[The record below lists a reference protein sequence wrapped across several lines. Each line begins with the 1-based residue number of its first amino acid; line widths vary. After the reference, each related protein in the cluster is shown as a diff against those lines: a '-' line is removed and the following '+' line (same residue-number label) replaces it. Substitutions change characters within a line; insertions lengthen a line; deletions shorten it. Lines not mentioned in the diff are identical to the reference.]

1 MADVNVGDRINA
13 VDYNSR
19 RDIIDSLYVTSWAQ
33 TSRSADVAATVDHVE
48 AEQLEELYLDLQS
61 CWVHQTGAVE
71 ANLAVPAVA
80 QTIGADTSQDYD
92 QTTGAFSAV
101 ANGTLMGFND
111 YEALNVAVSNYPA
124 SHLSYDASSF
134 SLEST
139 ATAQRTTNWGVNS
152 ANDDIYHVID
162 VDWATSAAKIAWEN
176 AGGRLHFT
184 ASLTGGSGAKSTDW
198 ANLLSAMGTVY
209 IDKYD
214 TSATSGTTYNLGF
227 DNLTGTYQLMFDK
240 SGSGAYS
247 DNNYRIYGKVQSGS
261 TTGIRFRIRF
271 YDGDTGT
278 GDLGGAGTGTPIDEE
293 VDGTL
298 NSACSSYS
306 PDSSFTYNS
315 VSQVAVDL
323 TGVTKGGIVTN
334 ASSTTQNNLG
344 DYSGSGLL

>member
-1 MADVNVGDRINA
+1 MANVNVGDRINA

-19 RDIIDSLYVTSWAQ
+19 RDIIDALYVTSWAQ
-33 TSRSADVAATVDHVE
+33 TSRSADVAADVDEVA
-48 AEQLEELYLDLQS
+48 AEQLEELYLDLES

-101 ANGTLMGFND
+101 SNGTLMGFND
-111 YEALNVAVSNYPA
+111 YEALSVAVSNYPA

-152 ANDDIYHVID
+152 ANNDIYHVVD
-162 VDWATSAAKIAWEN
+162 LDWASPAAKNAWEN
-176 AGGRLHFT
+176 ANGRLHFT

-214 TSATSGTTYNLGF
+214 TSASSGTTYNLGF
-227 DNLTGTYQLMFDK
+227 EDLTVSYQLMFDK

-247 DNNYRIYGKVQSGS
+247 DNNYRIYGKTNGN
-261 TTGIRFRIRF
+261 GYRFRIRF
-271 YDGDTGT
+271 FDGDTGT

-323 TGVTKGGIVTN
+323 TGVTKGGIITN
-334 ASSTTQNNLG
+334 ASSLSYNNLG
-344 DYSGSGLL
+344 DTTGTVL

>member
-1 MADVNVGDRINA
+1 MVNVNVGDRVNA
-13 VDYNSR
+13 VDYNNR

-33 TSRSADVAATVDHVE
+33 TSRSADVAADVDEVA

-71 ANLAVPAVA
+71 TNLAVPALG
-80 QTIGADTSQDYD
+80 QTIGADTSQDYN
-92 QTTGAFSAV
+92 QSTGAFSAV
-101 ANGTLMGFND
+101 SNGTLMGFND
-111 YEALNVAVSNYPA
+111 YEALSVAVSNYPA

-139 ATAQRTTNWGVNS
+139 GTAQRTTNWGVNS
-152 ANDDIYHVID
+152 GQTALYHVID

-184 ASLTGGSGAKSTDW
+184 ASLTGGTGAKSTDW

-214 TSATSGTTYNLGF
+214 TSASSGTTYSRGF
-227 DNLTGTYQLMFDK
+227 DNLTGSYQLMFNK
-240 SGSGAYS
+240 TGSGAYS

-271 YDGDTGT
+271 FDGDTGT

-293 VDGTL
+293 VNGTL
-298 NSACSSYS
+298 DSACSSYS

-315 VSQVAVDL
+315 VVQPAVDL
-323 TGVTKGGIVTN
+323 TGITKGGIVTN
-334 ASSTTQNNLG
+334 ASTSNSNNLG
-344 DYSGSGLL
+344 DVSGGVL

>member
-1 MADVNVGDRINA
+1 MANVNVGDRVNA
-13 VDYNSR
+13 LDYNSR
-19 RDIIDSLYVTSWAQ
+19 RDIIDSLYVTTWAQ
-33 TSRSADVAATVDHVE
+33 TSRSADVAADVDCVE

-80 QTIGADTSQDYD
+80 QTIGADTSQDYN
-92 QTTGAFSAV
+92 QSTGAFSAV

-139 ATAQRTTNWGVNS
+139 ATAQRTTNWGADVN
-152 ANDDIYHVID
+152 NNDIYHVID
-162 VDWATSAAKIAWEN
+162 LDWASAAAKNAWEN

-184 ASLTGGSGAKSTDW
+184 ASLTGGSGSKSTDW

-209 IDKYD
+209 MDRYD
-214 TSATSGTTYNLGF
+214 VSASSGTTYNRGF
-227 DNLTGTYQLMFDK
+227 EDLTFSYQIMFDK
-240 SGSGAYS
+240 SGSGAYA
-247 DNNYRIYGKVQSGS
+247 DNNYRIYGKTNG
-261 TTGIRFRIRF
+261 TGYRFRIRF
-271 YDGDTGT
+271 FDGDTGT
-278 GDLGGAGTGTPIDEE
+278 GDLGGPGTGTPIDEE
-293 VDGTL
+293 VNGTL

-315 VSQVAVDL
+315 VVQPAVDL
-323 TGVTKGGIVTN
+323 TGVSKGGIITN
-334 ASSTTQNNLG
+334 ASSTSSNNLG
-344 DYSGSGLL
+344 DTTGTVL